1 MKTIIILTILTIIL
15 FGGFLISLIT
25 GLIKKRKRLIIASV
39 FIFIIF
45 IGLGGWTGLTIT
57 KKSINKVKETLKPRT
72 GKEIYVALFGEPTYD
87 CVKVINK
94 QDQEFP
100 VIDYAIWLHFETC
113 PIELKRI
120 LSQHD
125 YSNGIELTN
134 DWNEGIPLAENID
147 WFNPKSIGDTILVFE
162 YSTNNSRNIQTLW
175 TSIDSTIVYCRDIN
189 D

>member
-1 MKTIIILTILTIIL
+1 MKTIIILIVLTILL
-15 FGGFLISLIT
+15 FSGFLISLII
-25 GLIKKRKRLIIASV
+25 GLIKKRKSLIITSI

-45 IGLGGWTGLTIT
+45 IGFGGWTGLTIT

-72 GKEIYVALFGEPTYD
+72 GKEIYIALFGAPTDD

-125 YSNGIELTN
+125 YRDEKISTM
-134 DWNEGIPLAENID
+134 DWSGDIPSGENID

-162 YSTNNSRNIQTLW
+162 YSTNSSRNIQTIW
-175 TSIDSTIVYCRDIN
+175 TSVDSTIVYCRDIN